1 MSLSR
6 EDGDPTV
13 QEDRTSTC
21 APEGAEQWLADGGYT
36 VYPMTIEYSTG
47 TLVAGDPVEATI
59 VDGEPR
65 WAAGGQEAPVP
76 FEMPG
81 DPDQTLLPER
91 ALGSV
96 VVDRTGQ
103 WERRDSYRVVRPESD
118 LTEGEA
124 YVLQARCTSSDV
136 TDRITYE
143 LIGNWGG
150 VTGEIACDGHDR
162 TDGSWAYQAPVVP
175 GGPVGVE
182 LTDVPDGVA
191 LAYAVLVPGELAED

>member
-1 MSLSR
+1 
-6 EDGDPTV
+6 
-13 QEDRTSTC
+13 
-21 APEGAEQWLADGGYT
+21 
-36 VYPMTIEYSTG
+36 
-47 TLVAGDPVEATI
+47 
-59 VDGEPR
+59 
-65 WAAGGQEAPVP
+65 
-76 FEMPG
+76 MPG